1 MSTSSAGDGATP
13 LGTDRLRL
21 AVSDRAQRLSER
33 AEQLG
38 DRVSGTLATAADT
51 VQETLATAQASA
63 REQFAQFADF
73 LSGYRERLTTVF
85 EHRLDLDELNLTRGI
100 PSFALDALRQDRAT
114 PGLAAN
120 ADPLSVYIPAQYG
133 GRGGHIKEG
142 LAMLEATGYQSLPLS
157 LMMGINGAL
166 FLQPLAKYGQE
177 SAKREVF
184 GRFLQGRRMGG
195 LMITEPDFGTDA
207 LKMETSFEQQD
218 GHYHI
223 EGTKH
228 WGGLTGWADYWLL
241 TAREKGERGLG
252 RDVGFF
258 VCDVSQPGQHI
269 EVEELY
275 PNLGLRILPY
285 GRNKIDVR
293 VPATHRLEPHTS
305 GVKMMLD
312 VLHRSRL
319 QFPGMGMGFLRR
331 MLDEAIEHTQTRS
344 AGGRPL
350 IAIDQVR
357 ARIARIQ
364 TACTATAAM
373 CAFSSE
379 QAGTDRD
386 CAADQI
392 PANAIKA
399 TVTDWMQS
407 AAQSLVQ
414 LCGAQ
419 GYRADHIAGRALVDS
434 RPFQIFEGANDVLY
448 AQVAEAVLKGMRKV
462 KEADLGAY
470 LSADEHFSRAAERMK
485 DLLDISVDLQMPQR
499 KMVAFGE
506 ALSNLFSMDVTI
518 RFGDAG
524 FRADLVEQA
533 VETLREDVRAMLD
546 TVRHGS
552 RADVIEDV
560 AAAGAWLPMAAR

>member
-1 MSTSSAGDGATP
+1 MPPPPAGDGAAP
-13 LGTDRLRL
+13 LGADRLRL
-21 AVSDRAQRLSER
+21 AVSERAQRLSER
-33 AEQLG
+33 AA
-38 DRVSGTLATAADT
+38 DKVATAAET
-51 VQETLATAQASA
+51 VQETLASAQASA
-63 REQFAQFADF
+63 REQFAQFSDF
-73 LSGYRERLTTVF
+73 LAGYRERLSQVF
-85 EHRLDLDELNLTRGI
+85 DTRVDLDQLNLTRGI
-100 PSFALDALRQDRAT
+100 PAFALDALRQDRAA

-120 ADPLSVYIPAQYG
+120 ADPLSVYIPTQYG

-177 SAKREVF
+177 SAKREVL

-207 LKMETSFEQQD
+207 LKMETSFEEHD

-223 EGTKH
+223 DGTKH

-241 TAREKGERGLG
+241 TAREKTDRGLG

-269 EVEELY
+269 GVEEVY
-275 PNLGLRILPY
+275 PNLGLRIIPY
-285 GRNKIDVR
+285 GRNRIDVR
-293 VPATHRLEPHTS
+293 VPKSYRLEPHTS

-331 MLDEAIEHTQTRS
+331 MLDEAIQHTQTRS

-379 QAGTDRD
+379 RASTDHD

-414 LCGAQ
+414 LVGAQ

-462 KEADLGAY
+462 KQVDLGTY
-470 LSADEHFSRAAERMK
+470 LHTDEHFSRAAERMK
-485 DLLDISVDLQMPQR
+485 GLLDIQVDLQMPQR

-506 ALSNLFSMDVTI
+506 ALSNLFSMDVTL

-524 FRADLVEQA
+524 FRADLIEQA
-533 VETLREDVRAMLD
+533 VETLREDVRQMLD

-552 RADVIEDV
+552 LADVIEDV
-560 AAAGAWLPMAAR
+560 APAGAWLPMAAR

>member
-1 MSTSSAGDGATP
+1 MPPPPAGDGAAP
-13 LGTDRLRL
+13 LGADRLRL
-21 AVSDRAQRLSER
+21 AVSERAQR
-33 AEQLG
+33 AA
-38 DRVSGTLATAADT
+38 DKVATAADAARES
-51 VQETLATAQASA
+51 VQETLASAQASA

-73 LSGYRERLTTVF
+73 LAGYRERLAHVF
-85 EHRLDLDELNLTRGI
+85 DARVDLDKLNLTRGI
-100 PSFALDALRQDRAT
+100 PAFALDALRQDRAA
-114 PGLAAN
+114 PGLSAN
-120 ADPLSVYIPAQYG
+120 ADPLSVYIPTQYG
-133 GRGGHIKEG
+133 GRGGHIHEG
-142 LAMLEATGYQSLPLS
+142 LAMLEATGYESLPLS

-166 FLQPLAKYGQE
+166 FLQPVAKYGQE
-177 SAKREVF
+177 PAKREVL

-195 LMITEPDFGTDA
+195 LMITEPDYGTDA
-207 LKMETSFEQQD
+207 LKMETSFEEQG
-218 GHYHI
+218 GHYHL

-228 WGGLTGWADYWLL
+228 WAGLTGWADYWLL
-241 TAREKGERGLG
+241 TAREKTDRGLG

-269 EVEELY
+269 EVEEVY

-285 GRNKIDVR
+285 GRNRIDVR
-293 VPATHRLEPHTS
+293 VPKSYRLEPHTS

-331 MLDEAIEHTQTRS
+331 MLDEAIAHTQTRS

-350 IAIDQVR
+350 IALDQVR

-379 QAGTDRD
+379 RASTAND
-386 CAADQI
+386 CANDAV

-414 LCGAQ
+414 LMGAQ
-419 GYRADHIAGRALVDS
+419 GYRADTIAGRALVDS

-448 AQVAEAVLKGMRKV
+448 AQVAENVLKAMRKM

-470 LSADEHFSRAAERMK
+470 LRTDEHFSRAAERMK
-485 DLLDISVDLQMPQR
+485 GLLDITVDLQMPQR
-499 KMVAFGE
+499 KLVALGE
-506 ALSNLFSMDVTI
+506 ALSNLFSMDVTL
-518 RFGDAG
+518 RFGDSG
-524 FRADLVEQA
+524 FRADLIEQA
-533 VETLREDVRAMLD
+533 VETLREDVRGMLD

-552 RADVIEDV
+552 LADVIEDV
-560 AAAGAWLPMAAR
+560 APAASWLPMASR

>member
-1 MSTSSAGDGATP
+1 MPSTPAGDGTSP
-13 LGTDRLRL
+13 LAADRLRL
-21 AVSDRAQRLSER
+21 AVSERAQRAADKVNAA
-33 AEQLG
+33 AEQ
-38 DRVSGTLATAADT
+38 
-51 VQETLATAQASA
+51 VQETFASAQASA

-73 LSGYRERLTTVF
+73 LAGYRERLAHVF
-85 EHRLDLDELNLTRGI
+85 DQRVDLDRLNQTRGI
-100 PSFALDALRQDRAT
+100 PAFALDALRQDRAA
-114 PGLAAN
+114 PGLSAN
-120 ADPLSVYIPAQYG
+120 ADPLSVYIPTQYG
-133 GRGGHIKEG
+133 GRGGHIEEG
-142 LAMLEATGYQSLPLS
+142 LAMLEATGYESLPLS

-177 SAKREVF
+177 PAKREVL

-195 LMITEPDFGTDA
+195 LMITEPGFGTDA
-207 LKMETSFEQQD
+207 LKMETSFEEHD
-218 GHYHI
+218 THYRL

-228 WGGLTGWADYWLL
+228 WAGLTGWADYWML
-241 TAREKGERGLG
+241 TAREQTDRGLG

-258 VCDVSQPGQHI
+258 VCDVSQPGQHV
-269 EVEELY
+269 EVEEVY
-275 PNLGLRILPY
+275 PNLGLRMLPY

-293 VPATHRLEPHTS
+293 VPKTFRLEPHSS

-331 MLDEAIEHTQTRS
+331 MLDEAIAHTQSRS

-350 IAIDQVR
+350 IALDQVR

-364 TACTATAAM
+364 AACTATAAM

-379 QAGTDRD
+379 RASTEND
-386 CAADQI
+386 CAGDQI

-414 LCGAQ
+414 LMGAQ
-419 GYRADHIAGRALVDS
+419 GYRSDSIAGRALVDS
-434 RPFQIFEGANDVLY
+434 RPFQIFEGSNDVLY
-448 AQVAEAVLKGMRKV
+448 AQVAEAVLKGMRKM
-462 KEADLGAY
+462 KQADLGTY
-470 LSADEHFSRAAERMK
+470 LAADEHFSRAAERLK
-485 DLLDISVDLQMPQR
+485 GLLDIDVDLQMPQR
-499 KMVAFGE
+499 KLVALGE
-506 ALSNLFSMDVTI
+506 ALSNLFSIDVTL

-533 VETLREDVRAMLD
+533 VETLKEDVRAMLE

-552 RADVIEDV
+552 LADVIEDV
-560 AAAGAWLPMAAR
+560 APAGAWLPMASR